1 MQLPK
6 PFAASPFVL
15 KPLGAS
21 NASTIT
27 LLATQAIFFTSIKV
41 IIINER
47 LMTDV

>member
-15 KPLGAS
+15 KPLGFQMY
-21 NASTIT
+21 TIT